1 MASCRKGYH
10 LVGPPTDL
18 IWDPPAYGG
27 DFKVG
32 GYVDAV
38 TGVAHYRPPAN
49 PVCTDNIP
57 CGEGIN
63 ATDCEGTT
71 TESTCTLSG
80 EHGYQIAAYNDT
92 AVVMCNS
99 IGAFDT
105 SYVVCERMPCR
116 DLPAEFGARS
126 GRTVREIPDGR
137 EANF

>member
-10 LVGPPTDL
+10 FVGPPTDL

-80 EHGYQIAAYNDT
+80 EHGYQIAAFNDT

-99 IGAFDT
+99 TRASIHRT
-105 SYVVCERMPCR
+105 SFANGCLVVTCR
-116 DLPAEFGARS
+116 QNS
-126 GRTVREIPDGR
+126 G
-137 EANF
+137 